1 MIDESDK
8 SLFRSAVNQQIPID
22 KDGNKKETYNNKNW
36 KKPFEDY
43 S

>member
-22 KDGNKKETYNNKNW
+22 KDADKEEAYNNKKHSN
-36 KKPFEDY
+36 KPF
-43 S
+43 